1 MSNNRKQPE
10 GECEMA
16 PDNWIHAI
24 RWIARTL
31 GLLYFAFISW
41 FVVAHA
47 LGDGLPNLRQA
58 PAAVQIDFLAL
69 FLMTVGGIVGWKWE
83 GVAAVMVLIGTGL
96 WLLVE
101 QQLPWP
107 PGLSLLIGV
116 LYAFS
121 WWYTKRTFILREHAT
136 Q

>member
-1 MSNNRKQPE
+1 VDLNTPGN
-10 GECEMA
+10 A
-16 PDNWIHAI
+16 A

-31 GLLYFAFISW
+31 AVLYFAFIAW

-47 LGDGLPNLRQA
+47 LGAGGLPNFWQA
-58 PAAVQIDFLAL
+58 PGAVQLDFVAL

-83 GVAAVMVLIGTGL
+83 GAAAVMVLLGTGI

-101 QQLPWP
+101 QHLPWP

-121 WWYTKRTFILREHAT
+121 
-136 Q
+136 

>member
-1 MSNNRKQPE
+1 
-10 GECEMA
+10 MA
-16 PDNWIHAI
+16 ADNWVNAC

-31 GLLYFAFISW
+31 GLLYFAFIAW

-47 LGDGLPNLRQA
+47 VGPDGLPNFWQA
-58 PAAVQIDFLAL
+58 PRDVQLDFLAL

-83 GVAAVMVLIGTGL
+83 GVAAIMILVGTGI
-96 WLLVE
+96 WLLIE
-101 QQLPWP
+101 QHLPWP

-116 LYAFS
+116 LFAFS
-121 WWYTKRTFILREHAT
+121 WTYSRRPFQRSTALHT

>member
-1 MSNNRKQPE
+1 VFATRAFITCGN
-10 GECEMA
+10 A
-16 PDNWIHAI
+16 A
-24 RWIARTL
+24 RWTARTL
-31 GLLYFAFISW
+31 ALFYFAFVSW

-47 LGDGLPNLRQA
+47 LGAEGLPSLWRA
-58 PAAVQIDFLAL
+58 PAAVQLDFVAL
-69 FLMTVGGIVGWKWE
+69 FLMTVGGVVGWKWE
-83 GVAAVMVLIGTGL
+83 GLATGMVLLGTGI

-116 LYAFS
+116 LYAFN
-121 WWYTKRTFILREHAT
+121 WWCTKRPFLSHTHAP